1 LAISTLAGNTMNKL
15 NHQTTIEEINEI
27 IGRVSKNALD
37 MDVWVLSGHD
47 SESIKILRYNP
58 FKRLFTVVHYV
69 NGEGRKKA
77 TFAGVSAAVMMY
89 NSFGKE

>member
-1 LAISTLAGNTMNKL
+1 MNKL

-27 IGRVSKNALD
+27 LKRVSKNALD
-37 MDVWVLSGHD
+37 MNVLILSFHD

-58 FKRLFTVVHYV
+58 FKRLFTVVHFV
-69 NGEGRKKA
+69 NGEKRKRA

-89 NSFGKE
+89 NSIGKE